1 MLEGKFSA
9 LRARLAGFIAPKRQR
24 KGVANS
30 AAARMYGGARNTR
43 NTIGFGTA
51 TTSADSE
58 LASSL
63 VALRNR
69 SRQIVRDGGYAKRAR
84 NLVVNN
90 VIGSGVG
97 MQCQVMAQRDNLRS
111 AVNDSIEAAWS
122 EWCAGATC
130 HTGGALHF
138 GDLERAAMAQVFETG
153 EAFLRVHLRA
163 FGNSKV
169 PIALELIE
177 AERIADGV
185 AEPGAIAPGAEIR
198 MGVEVDQFGRAL
210 AYWVRKRQP
219 GDLNASGE
227 DRVERVPADQ
237 IYHLRI
243 ITRWPQTRGEPWL
256 HAVVRKL
263 DDMDQTTQLE
273 ITAARG
279 SAAYFATITSPE
291 AEPLPDDA
299 EGEDEEGAR
308 VVALDPLTIQQLNP
322 GESLQFHAP
331 NRPNAQLDPF
341 MKMMLREIAA
351 GADVSYAS
359 LSADY
364 SASNYSS
371 SRLALLDDRDVW
383 RVLQQWWIRSFRVPF
398 HKRFVQQAILARA
411 VAVPVTEYAA
421 DPAKFEATRF
431 KPRGWSWVDPT
442 REVQAAKEGVRA
454 GFTTVTDVIAATGEG
469 RDIEDF
475 IATRKRELQL
485 LEEAGIEVDT
495 TVPEGGVDANGQPLG
510 KADPDEADSN
520 TDPAADPGADPKR
533 AKPMLRTAA

>member
-1 MLEGKFSA
+1 
-9 LRARLAGFIAPKRQR
+9 
-24 KGVANS
+24 
-30 AAARMYGGARNTR
+30 
-43 NTIGFGTA
+43 
-51 TTSADSE
+51 
-58 LASSL
+58 
-63 VALRNR
+63 
-69 SRQIVRDGGYAKRAR
+69 
-84 NLVVNN
+84 
-90 VIGSGVG
+90 
-97 MQCQVMAQRDNLRS
+97 
-111 AVNDSIEAAWS
+111 
-122 EWCAGATC
+122 
-130 HTGGALHF
+130 
-138 GDLERAAMAQVFETG
+138 
-153 EAFLRVHLRA
+153 
-163 FGNSKV
+163 
-169 PIALELIE
+169 
-177 AERIADGV
+177 
-185 AEPGAIAPGAEIR
+185 
-198 MGVEVDQFGRAL
+198 
-210 AYWVRKRQP
+210 
-219 GDLNASGE
+219 
-227 DRVERVPADQ
+227 
-237 IYHLRI
+237 
-243 ITRWPQTRGEPWL
+243 
-256 HAVVRKL
+256 
-263 DDMDQTTQLE
+263 
-273 ITAARG
+273 
-279 SAAYFATITSPE
+279 
-291 AEPLPDDA
+291 
-299 EGEDEEGAR
+299 
-308 VVALDPLTIQQLNP
+308 
-322 GESLQFHAP
+322 
-331 NRPNAQLDPF
+331 